1 MSSVFQTK
9 EVLSLAECPNTQL
22 HYVKEQRQSG
32 NQVVFSL
39 KVKLEALSS
48 WRRDLSGTLIS
59 WVQYIDLINLNI
71 PGTAFLLDSKSERLE
86 SQLSKACIEDRNKI
100 KFLNKKG
107 TVKQRQEFLEKRKTL
122 AVLEKD
128 IVSVEYWKSQ
138 INTLEQK
145 LEVAGAHIEKW
156 KH

>member
-1 MSSVFQTK
+1 MCQCYYVCIVYATCTKQIFEMSSVFQTK

-32 NQVVFSL
+32 NQVVFWL

-59 WVQYIDLINLNI
+59 WVQCIDLINLNI

-100 KFLNKKG
+100 KFLNKKVL
-107 TVKQRQEFLEKRKTL
+107 TNNVLSIQYLTL
-122 AVLEKD
+122 PYLRS
-128 IVSVEYWKSQ
+128 I
-138 INTLEQK
+138 
-145 LEVAGAHIEKW
+145 
-156 KH
+156 